1 MRITIAN
8 AKGGVGKTTSAIYLA
23 QAASMRGGTVTVLD
37 ADPQGSASQWADMAA
52 QEDKPLDYE
61 VLPANPATLSRPKA
75 TDGIEIVDAAPTGA
89 GLTAA
94 VNSADFVIVPCSD
107 SPLDVQQAWATLET
121 LKTPAA
127 ILMVRTEPGTR
138 ASKAVIAAFDHWGTP
153 LFDSQI
159 RKRQDIKTCMGH
171 KPVKLWEYAQAWQ
184 EIESIINS
192 GKED

>member
-94 VNSADFVIVPCSD
+94 VNSADFVIVLGQPPGRAAGLGHPGNPQNASGHPHGQNRARNTRLQ
-107 SPLDVQQAWATLET
+107 SSHSRLRPLGNPPLRQPDPQ
-121 LKTPAA
+121 
-127 ILMVRTEPGTR
+127 
-138 ASKAVIAAFDHWGTP
+138 KAGH
-153 LFDSQI
+153 
-159 RKRQDIKTCMGH
+159 QDMHG
-171 KPVKLWEYAQAWQ
+171 A
-184 EIESIINS
+184 
-192 GKED
+192 